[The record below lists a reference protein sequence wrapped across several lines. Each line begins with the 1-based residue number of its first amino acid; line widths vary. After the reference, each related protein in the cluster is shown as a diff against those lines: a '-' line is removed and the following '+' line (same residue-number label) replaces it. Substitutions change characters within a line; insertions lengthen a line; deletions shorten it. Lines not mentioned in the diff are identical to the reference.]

1 MNDFKIMDTFEEGS
15 SSKKSLIPNNVKIV
29 IVVILALF
37 VGIGVFIGSNA
48 LFGKKGDDKPITT
61 TTLTTTDKTVVEL
74 YKMVCYGDRGIRNTK
89 FVNEVNVDMSKFT
102 NQEKFYYA
110 MQFATAADFSNSGNL
125 DASGKKIYTISN
137 DKVKEYMNKFFGPK
151 IEYSSDGTNTIT
163 FDFSI
168 DTSNVGTM
176 NYDFNREAFATTF
189 SGYNNDLVDNNIIK
203 PYYTK
208 LVAAVSR
215 SDGIIEM
222 KERIIYTEVVHN
234 KDGYGNLIDNYSLSI
249 YRDPNKTM
257 LIETRNN
264 LSLEA
269 LKQYPM
275 SIDNYTNQSSVIT
288 YTFKK
293 QASGYYFESSKIE
306 S

>member
-1 MNDFKIMDTFEEGS
+1 MNDFKIMDTFEEIGEE
-15 SSKKSLIPNNVKIV
+15 KKNNIPNNIKIT
-29 IVVILALF
+29 IIVILALM

-48 LFGKKGDDKPITT
+48 LFGKDDDEKPIVT
-61 TTLTTTDKTVVEL
+61 TTLSTTDRNVVEL
-74 YKMVCYGDRGIRNTK
+74 YNMVCYGDRGIRNTK
-89 FVNEVNVDMSKFT
+89 FVNEVNVDINKFS
-102 NQEKFYYA
+102 NQEKFYFA
-110 MQFATAADFSNSGNL
+110 MQFATQADFSNSGNL
-125 DASGKKIYTISN
+125 DTSGKRIYTISN
-137 DKVKEYMNKFFGPK
+137 DKVREYMNKFFGPK
-151 IEYSSDGTNTIT
+151 IEYSSEGTNTIT

-168 DTSNVGTM
+168 ENSNVGTM

-208 LVAAVSR
+208 LVAAISR
-215 SDGIIEM
+215 SDGLIEM

-293 QASGYYFESSKIE
+293 QGSGYYFESSEIE

>member
-1 MNDFKIMDTFEEGS
+1 MNDFKIMDTFEEVGTK
-15 SSKKSLIPNNVKIV
+15 KKSTIPDNIKIA
-29 IVVILALF
+29 IIVILALF

-48 LFGKKGDDKPITT
+48 LFGDKDDNEAIIT

-74 YKMVCYGDRGIRNTK
+74 YDMVCYGDRGIRNTK
-89 FVNEVNVDMSKFT
+89 FINESNVDISKFS

-110 MQFATAADFSNSGNL
+110 MQFATLADFSNTGNV

-151 IEYSSDGTNTIT
+151 IEYSSEGTNTIT

-168 DTSNVGTM
+168 DNSNVGTM
-176 NYDFNREAFATTF
+176 NYDFNRESFATTF
-189 SGYNNDLVDNNIIK
+189 SGYNNNLVDNNIIK

-215 SDGIIEM
+215 SDGVIEM
-222 KERIIYTEVVHN
+222 KERIIYTEVIHN

-264 LSLEA
+264 LTLEA
-269 LKQYPM
+269 LKQFPM

-293 QASGYYFESSKIE
+293 QASGYYFESSEIE